1 MATGRCESPLK
12 ASHTAQNLP
21 PTLPPISRTQRRSL
35 FSALGL
41 KISASGAVS
50 RHGRSLY
57 NMDTGAMMSTRHFT
71 K

>member
-1 MATGRCESPLK
+1 M
-12 ASHTAQNLP
+12 
-21 PTLPPISRTQRRSL
+21 LPPISRTQRRSL

-50 RHGRSLY
+50 CHGRSLY
-57 NMDTGAMMSTRHFT
+57 NMDVGAMMSTRHFT